1 MGLFLGADELNCNL
15 ANKYKSGPQ
24 IDIFD
29 CYVYV
34 FSNEQ
39 FTIKWRK
46 NVLRNFFI

>member
-39 FTIKWRK
+39 FCY
-46 NVLRNFFI
+46 NVNTVFCLKR